1 MRGGDDK
8 IGGLSMR
15 TRTALFLIFIAVTGC
30 AKVQVQAP
38 KEPIKVD
45 ISMRLDVY
53 QHVEKDIDAIEGI
66 VSGAPEKPQSKL
78 QNSLFA
84 FLISDAHA
92 GDLSPEVEQAA
103 LRRRD
108 RKDSLVNWQ
117 SQGVIGENNAGLVE
131 VRDASR
137 TDASVDSLVSTEN
150 SDRMV
155 IYQGVAAKNGTS
167 VADVQKIYAKRL
179 QEDAPAGTPVQADD
193 GSWNTK

>member
-1 MRGGDDK
+1 MK
-8 IGGLSMR
+8 TWTL
-15 TRTALFLIFIAVTGC
+15 LLVTLLAAAGC
-30 AKVQVQAP
+30 AKVQVEAP
-38 KEPIKVD
+38 KDPIKVD

-66 VSGAPEKPQSKL
+66 VSGAPEKPQSRL
-78 QNSLFA
+78 RDSLYA
-84 FLISDAHA
+84 FIVRDAHA

-108 RKDSLVNWQ
+108 RKEALVSLQ

-131 VRDASR
+131 VQDASGA
-137 TDASVDSLVSTEN
+137 DASAESLVSDEN

-167 VADVQKIYAKRL
+167 VADVQKIYAQRL

-193 GSWNTK
+193 GSWKTK

>member
-1 MRGGDDK
+1 
-8 IGGLSMR
+8 MR
-15 TRTALFLIFIAVTGC
+15 TPTLLLVAVFAATGC

-38 KEPIKVD
+38 KDPIKVD

-53 QHVEKDIDAIEGI
+53 QHVAKDIDAIEGI
-66 VSGAPEKPQSKL
+66 VSGEPEKPQSKL
-78 QNSLFA
+78 RDSIYA
-84 FLISDAHA
+84 FIITDAHA

-108 RKDSLVNWQ
+108 RKDALVNWE

-137 TDASVDSLVSTEN
+137 ADSSVESLVSAEN

-167 VADVQKIYAKRL
+167 VADVQKIYAQRL

-193 GSWNTK
+193 GSWKTK

>member
-1 MRGGDDK
+1 MK
-8 IGGLSMR
+8 MLIVLSVSLLA
-15 TRTALFLIFIAVTGC
+15 ALGC
-30 AKVQVQAP
+30 AKVQVEAP

-78 QNSLFA
+78 QNALFA
-84 FLISDAHA
+84 FLVRDAHA

-108 RKDSLVNWQ
+108 RKDALVSWQ

-137 TDASVDSLVSTEN
+137 ADASVGTLVSAEN

-155 IYQGVAAKNGTS
+155 IYQGVAEKNGTT
-167 VADVQKIYAKRL
+167 VTDVQKIYAQRL

-193 GSWNTK
+193 GSWTTK